1 MNADNVDLEY
11 ALKLLS
17 LPREIGTH
25 PETGKTITA
34 NFGRYGPY
42 VASDGQYA
50 SLESPEE
57 VFTVGINR
65 AVTLLAERKAKGKG
79 RRQAEALK
87 DLGAHPESKASVKVL
102 KGRYGPYVS
111 DGTTNATIPEGIEP
125 ASVTME
131 QAVDWLA
138 ARAAKG
144 GKKKPAKKA
153 KAAAPKKEAAAKPVA
168 KAKPKAKKA
177 APKPKKEAAE

>member
-1 MNADNVDLEY
+1 
-11 ALKLLS
+11 
-17 LPREIGTH
+17 LPREIGAH
-25 PETGKTITA
+25 PETGKAITA

-50 SLESPEE
+50 SLDSPEE

-87 DLGAHPESKASVKVL
+87 DLGAHPEGGAPVKVL

-125 ASVTME
+125 NTVTME
-131 QAVDWLA
+131 QEVEWHA
-138 ARAAKG
+138 AREAKG

-153 KAAAPKKEAAAKPVA
+153 KAAPKKAAAKPAV

-177 APKPKKEAAE
+177 AAKPKKEAAE